1 MTNQLLRNLESF
13 NFSATVEANRFF
25 EADQPIETKNIQ
37 ISRFDNL
44 LAVLA
49 KTENQLRFALL
60 RLKGH
65 LSSFVPIKNFVKKG
79 TGHKIS

>member
-1 MTNQLLRNLESF
+1 MRPLKQID
-13 NFSATVEANRFF
+13 F

-49 KTENQLRFALL
+49 KTEKQLRFALL

-79 TGHKIS
+79 ARHKIS